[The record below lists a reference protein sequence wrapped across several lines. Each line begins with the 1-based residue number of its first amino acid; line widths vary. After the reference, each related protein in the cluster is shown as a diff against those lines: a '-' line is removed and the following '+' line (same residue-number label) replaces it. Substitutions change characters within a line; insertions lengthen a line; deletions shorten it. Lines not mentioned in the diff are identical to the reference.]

1 MKLPDASLASLLL
14 VQRLHR
20 GDERPLSAGEYWS
33 VVERVEDP
41 ATLLSA
47 TAEELTA
54 WLPPKITVDR
64 VLALFA
70 AATAVAFELERLEQ
84 AGIHPL
90 TPCDD
95 AWPDRLHA
103 RLGRAAPA
111 VLFCAGPVA
120 LLDVDGLGIVGS
132 RNVDE
137 AGAEVARDA
146 ARVAVEAG
154 VPVVSGGARGVD
166 QLAMAAAAEAGGRT
180 VGVLAD
186 SLTKALRN
194 ADTRRR
200 VLDGSAC
207 LATPFAPDAGFSAG
221 NAMARNKVVYGLSR
235 LTLVVASDADTG
247 GTWAGATEA
256 LKKGYGRVAI
266 WSGPGEGPGNAGLA
280 TLGATPVASMD
291 ELVALLHEEPAAAE
305 PPPVTVQQSLL

>member
-1 MKLPDASLASLLL
+1 VKLADSALASLLL

-33 VVERVEDP
+33 VVEQVQDP

-47 TAEELTA
+47 TTEELTA
-54 WLPPKITVDR
+54 WLPPKVTPDR
-64 VLALFA
+64 VLALIG

-84 AGIHPL
+84 VGIRPL
-90 TPCDD
+90 TPFDD
-95 AWPDRLHA
+95 TWPARLQT

-111 VLFCAGPVA
+111 VLFCAGPTS
-120 LLDVDGLGIVGS
+120 LLAVDGLGIVGS

-137 AGAEVARDA
+137 AGAEVARSA
-146 ARVAVEAG
+146 AQVAVDAS

-166 QLAMAAAAEAGGRT
+166 QLSMAAAADAGGTT
-180 VGVLAD
+180 VGILAD

-194 ADTRRR
+194 ADTRRT
-200 VLDGSAC
+200 VLDGVAC

-221 NAMARNKVVYGLSR
+221 NAMARNKIVYGLSR

-256 LKKGYGRVAI
+256 LKKDYGRVAA
-266 WSGPGEGPGNAGLA
+266 WSGPGEGPGNAALA
-280 TLGATPVASMD
+280 QLGANPVTTMD
-291 ELVALLHEEPAAAE
+291 ELAARLLEEPTPTE
-305 PPPVTVQQSLL
+305 PVPVTIQQSLL